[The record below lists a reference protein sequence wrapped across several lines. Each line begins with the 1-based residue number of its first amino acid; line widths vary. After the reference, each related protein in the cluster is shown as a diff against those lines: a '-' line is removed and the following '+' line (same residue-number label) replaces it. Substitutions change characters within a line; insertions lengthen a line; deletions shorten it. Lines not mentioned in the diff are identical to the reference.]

1 MELVEQ
7 KQHLQSKKIELTTL
21 LEKSHQAYSVN
32 IALADFEN
40 PLCPYKACLDT
51 LKKHKEI
58 TLQYLEQFDKMIDE
72 LEILIEA
79 EESINEF
86 NSEIDSLVSLLEL
99 SMVK

>member
-21 LEKSHQAYSVN
+21 LEKSNQAYQIN
-32 IALADFEN
+32 ISLVDFEN

-58 TLQYLEQFDKMIDE
+58 TLQYLEQFDQMITE
-72 LEILIEA
+72 LDILIEV
-79 EESINEF
+79 EESINKF
-86 NSEIDSLVSLLEL
+86 NSDFDNLVAIVES